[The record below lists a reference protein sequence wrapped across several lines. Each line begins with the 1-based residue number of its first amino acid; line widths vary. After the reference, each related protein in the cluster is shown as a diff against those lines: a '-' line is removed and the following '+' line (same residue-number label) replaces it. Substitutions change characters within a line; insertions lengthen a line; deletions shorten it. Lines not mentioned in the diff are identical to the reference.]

1 MLTEKKFQ
9 RQIPQDKLIPKRSS
23 SCFSFR
29 LLPLSFTQV
38 FHMVLSHLSLSGG
51 RVAAPVAHAGMNALV
66 ALVRAQ
72 VTLAG
77 SGRVIGGGG
86 SGSDPVHRF

>member
-1 MLTEKKFQ
+1 M
-9 RQIPQDKLIPKRSS
+9 
-23 SCFSFR
+23 
-29 LLPLSFTQV
+29 
-38 FHMVLSHLSLSGG
+38 
-51 RVAAPVAHAGMNALV
+51 AAPVAHAGMNALV

-86 SGSDPVHRF
+86 SGSDPVHRFRVLRKQFKPSAYPVGNLELVPVVAYRHACLAHQGCQNRCTYKNRNFLSF